1 MTSSTYTATV
11 TGSPTVAIPAAGVI
25 VDLAGVV
32 DDGDLVESSVAAS
45 AGTAQALAS
54 SVGWSVD
61 LAVGATATLT
71 FDVVAGRSGD
81 AVLAATA
88 TGTATDAVLLDC
100 DGCRE
105 TSQPVEADDEGPG
118 PGPGP
123 GAGTGSGGGS
133 GSGAAALSST
143 GGDPRGALWVA
154 AVLLAGGLVATGIH
168 GARRVRSRS

>member
-1 MTSSTYTATV
+1 M
-11 TGSPTVAIPAAGVI
+11 
-25 VDLAGVV
+25 
-32 DDGDLVESSVAAS
+32 
-45 AGTAQALAS
+45 
-54 SVGWSVD
+54 GWSVD
-61 LAVGATATLT
+61 LAIGATATLT
-71 FDVVAGRSGD
+71 FDVIAGRSGNALLE
-81 AVLAATA
+81 AVA
-88 TGTATDAVLLDC
+88 TGTATDAILLDC

-123 GAGTGSGGGS
+123 GPGTGSGGGGGS

-143 GGDPRGALWVA
+143 GGPDPRGALWVA